1 MPDASEANEYAHDYV
16 YPPVIAGLL
25 TAFKLLDLKVR
36 VEGAHHVPR
45 SGPAVMASNHI
56 SHLDF
61 IFVGFG
67 ARRSRR
73 YVRFMA
79 KEPIFAH
86 RVAGPLMRGMHHIS
100 VDREAGLQS
109 FRDALAAL
117 KNGEIVGLFPEA
129 TISRSFEPKEFKS
142 GAERLAKSSKSP
154 LLPVAVWGSQRLWT
168 YDDRASLKQRGVP
181 VSVYVGEP
189 IDPTLRGDAANAELR
204 SRVIDLVHRAQD
216 EYPTNGK
223 GQWWQP
229 ERLGGAAP
237 TAPPGEESG

>member
-1 MPDASEANEYAHDYV
+1 VSDANEYEHDYV
-16 YPPVIAGLL
+16 YPPVVAGLL
-25 TAFKLLDLKVR
+25 VAFRALRLKTR
-36 VEGAHHVPR
+36 VIGSHHVPR

-61 IFVGFG
+61 IFVGLG
-67 ARRSRR
+67 ARESRR

-79 KEPIFAH
+79 KEPIFKH

-117 KNGEIVGLFPEA
+117 KAGEIVGLFPEA

-142 GAERLAKSSKSP
+142 GAERLAKASKAP
-154 LLPVAVWGSQRLWT
+154 LIPVAVWGSQRLWT
-168 YDDRASLKQRGVP
+168 YDERATLKQRGVP
-181 VSVYVGEP
+181 VSIYVGEP
-189 IDPTLRGDAANAELR
+189 VDAALTGEAASTELR
-204 SRVIDLVHRAQD
+204 RRVIELVRRAQE
-216 EYPTNGK
+216 EYPTDGT

-229 ERLGGAAP
+229 ARLGGTAPAAP
-237 TAPPGEESG
+237 TDEGSADRS